1 MNFSILICTRNSEKA
16 ILECL
21 YSVLNQNRI
30 DRIKEIV
37 IVDYES
43 SDNTLDIFS
52 STLKTSNLSQSI
64 VKCNKPGKSPALE
77 MGLDKC
83 VGDYVVILDD
93 DNILECDYLD
103 NALDLIKDNNIGCF
117 SSYGLADK
125 SYILPD
131 WFESNK
137 SVFAI
142 GSPQQNTS
150 NDWVW
155 GAGSMIKLE
164 AWNLLRE
171 NGFKFF
177 LNPARTEASVPIS
190 IGGEDVELSLAIKLM
205 GYDICISDKLR
216 FTHLFPRDRLTKNYL
231 INNTFGVCKSVY
243 IHEIYRT
250 CIYDYS
256 PSYVVRNI
264 FFLMRFYRKI
274 IGSIFGLIRNYN
286 KPLQRDISLATAK
299 GIITGYFLFIRDSKI
314 VWNQAIKLSGR
325 YEQS

>member
-1 MNFSILICTRNSEKA
+1 MNFSILICTRNSEQA

-64 VKCNKPGKSPALE
+64 VQCNKPGKSPALE

-103 NALDLIKDNNIGCF
+103 NALDLIKDKNIGCF

-131 WFESNK
+131 WFESIK

-150 NDWVW
+150 NDWTW
-155 GAGSMIKLE
+155 GAGSIINIE
-164 AWNLLRE
+164 AWKSIRKS
-171 NGFKFF
+171 GFKFF
-177 LNPARTEASVPIS
+177 LNPAREEASIPIG
-190 IGGEDVELSLAIKLM
+190 IGGEDVELSLAIRLA
-205 GYDICISDKLR
+205 GYKILISDKLK
-216 FTHLFPRDRLTKNYL
+216 FTHLFSENRLTKNYV
-231 INNTFGVCKSVY
+231 INNTYGVSKSVY

-250 CIYDYS
+250 NIYTQS
-256 PSYVVRNI
+256 NI
-264 FFLMRFYRKI
+264 NLIKNLVLFKRISRKI
-274 IGSIFGLIRNYN
+274 LGLIFNIVTN
-286 KPLQRDISLATAK
+286 FRDDFKREIDIATLK
-299 GIITGYFLFIRDSKI
+299 GIFNGYLMLRNNSKLL
-314 VWNQAIKLSGR
+314 WEQALKIKQANG
-325 YEQS
+325 